1 MESDLP
7 HIVNLINS
15 VIGVGILERVFR
27 SQNSKIRSKLENPTL
42 KAMPFC
48 MSQCGLVLGLMVL
61 FFCGVM
67 TLESSVMLIKSAKS
81 KNKKT
86 YEYLAQACFGSAG
99 KFAIEF
105 SQIGLM
111 LGTCIGI
118 WNEIL
123 SVI

>member
-1 MESDLP
+1 
-7 HIVNLINS
+7 
-15 VIGVGILERVFR
+15 
-27 SQNSKIRSKLENPTL
+27 
-42 KAMPFC
+42 MPFC
-48 MSQCGLVLGLMVL
+48 MSQCGLLLGLVVL

-118 WNEIL
+118 GANSIYSGVSIFFFIL
-123 SVI
+123 DKTEEFYMLI

>member
-15 VIGVGILERVFR
+15 VIGVGILERGFSWTQEVQKR
-27 SQNSKIRSKLENPTL
+27 ENQAWKTPL

-48 MSQCGLVLGLMVL
+48 MSQCGLLLGLVVL

-118 WNEIL
+118 GAN
-123 SVI
+123 

>member
-1 MESDLP
+1 
-7 HIVNLINS
+7 
-15 VIGVGILERVFR
+15 
-27 SQNSKIRSKLENPTL
+27 
-42 KAMPFC
+42 
-48 MSQCGLVLGLMVL
+48 
-61 FFCGVM
+61 
-67 TLESSVMLIKSAKS
+67 MLIKSAKS

-118 WNEIL
+118 GGHWGFKNEVLPIVKKSSSFPHQKPFTL
-123 SVI
+123 